1 MKDFTFTLTG
11 KRIRR
16 EATYLGAFVVLA
28 NGLNV
33 YAIVSRKTAWSE
45 LVTCLPFVLG
55 LALVFYA
62 AWALVRLGWF
72 AMRSLLGKCR
82 RTGGN

>member
-1 MKDFTFTLTG
+1 MKDLTFTLTG

-16 EATYLGAFVVLA
+16 EVTYLGAFVVLA
-28 NGLNV
+28 NALNV

-55 LALVFYA
+55 LALVFYG
-62 AWALVRLGWF
+62 AWTLVRLGWF
-72 AMRSLLGKCR
+72 ALRCLLGKR
-82 RTGGN
+82 RHPDAG

>member
-16 EATYLGAFVVLA
+16 EVTYLLAAVLLA

-45 LVTCLPFVLG
+45 LLTCLPFVLG

-62 AWALVRLGWF
+62 AWTLPRLGWF
-72 AMRSLLGKCR
+72 ALRSLLGKR
-82 RTGGN
+82 RHPDAG